1 MKTFALLLL
10 ISTSVFAVDIGNLA
24 PAFSLPGA
32 SGKNVS
38 LTSLKGKVIVL
49 EWLNHGCPFVKKHY
63 GSNNMQTLQEEAAK
77 KGVVWLSIIS
87 SAKGKQGHVDLA
99 GAKADMK
106 THGSKASD
114 VLIDEDG
121 TVGRAYGAKTTPH
134 MYVIDAQGRLAYQG
148 AIDDKAS
155 TEQSDV
161 KGARNFVRDAVDS
174 LVSGQKINLA
184 ETKAYGCGV
193 KYE

>member
-1 MKTFALLLL
+1 MKILALLLL
-10 ISTSVFAVDIGNLA
+10 ISTSAFAVEIGNLA
-24 PAFSLPGA
+24 PAFVLPGA

-63 GSNNMQTLQEEAAK
+63 GSNNMQTLQAEAK
-77 KGVVWLSIIS
+77 SKGVVWLSIIS
-87 SAKGKQGHVDLA
+87 SAKGKQGHVDQA

-106 THGSKASD
+106 THGSNAAD

-121 TVGRAYGAKTTPH
+121 TVGKAYGAKSTPH
-134 MYVIDAQGRLAYQG
+134 MFVIDAKGRLAYQG
-148 AIDDKAS
+148 AIDDKPS

-174 LVSGQKINLA
+174 LVNGQKIMLP